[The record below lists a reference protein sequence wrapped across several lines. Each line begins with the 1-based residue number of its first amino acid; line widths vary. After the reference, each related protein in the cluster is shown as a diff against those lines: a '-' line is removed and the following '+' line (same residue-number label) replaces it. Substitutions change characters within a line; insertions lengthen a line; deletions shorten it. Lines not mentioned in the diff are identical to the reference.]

1 MQEISDYFPDDGML
15 ELPGDDEAADRAAA
29 KKKKSDDRKQID
41 RLARQLGA
49 AKALVN
55 KYKAKEKEL
64 LQVIDDQKE
73 GLAQVF
79 QLMGAYMAVIARK
92 YYQPEKA
99 SAKMALEIP
108 IAEVSAALDDYAVE
122 FERDADA
129 GVYRIMIKPRPAK
142 KKVQHDA

>member
-1 MQEISDYFPDDGML
+1 MRDLGDYFPEDGML

-29 KKKKSDDRKQID
+29 KKEKSESRKQID

-49 AKALVN
+49 AKALVE
-55 KYKAKEKEL
+55 KYKEREKH
-64 LQVIDDQKE
+64 LQQIIKDQEE

-79 QLMGAYMAVIARK
+79 QLMGAYMAVVARK
-92 YYQPEKA
+92 YYHPEKA

-108 IAEVSAALDDYAVE
+108 IADVSAALEDYAVE

-129 GVYRIMIKPRPAK
+129 GVYRIMIKPRAAK
-142 KKVQHDA
+142 KKVKGDA